1 MDKTPKAI
9 IYTRVSTNRQSE
21 KGHSLESQEAR
32 LTTEAERLGYE
43 IQVITETKSGTAT
56 TNRKQLKEALE
67 QLKTGQ
73 AQALFVLD
81 MDRLGRSAID
91 IMRIGELAI
100 KQKWV
105 LWIDN
110 LGGDITASSS
120 SKLTFGILAQ
130 VAEMESRLISE
141 RVKRQHEA
149 RRERGITWGLDQG
162 YKGNLDLVVR
172 KVILKLREQ
181 ENKTLREIAEIL
193 TAKKLKTPTGKNWQ
207 PNTIR
212 QILNSPQTQALR
224 KVA

>member
-1 MDKTPKAI
+1 
-9 IYTRVSTNRQSE
+9 
-21 KGHSLESQEAR
+21 
-32 LTTEAERLGYE
+32 
-43 IQVITETKSGTAT
+43 
-56 TNRKQLKEALE
+56 
-67 QLKTGQ
+67 
-73 AQALFVLD
+73 
-81 MDRLGRSAID
+81 
-91 IMRIGELAI
+91 MRIGELAI

>member
-1 MDKTPKAI
+1 MKAI
-9 IYTRVSTNRQSE
+9 IYTRVSTNKQSE
-21 KGHSLESQEAR
+21 KGYSLESQEAR
-32 LTTEAERLGYE
+32 LTLEAERLGYSIE
-43 IQVITETKSGTAT
+43 VFAETKSGTAT
-56 TNRKQLKEALE
+56 TNRKKLKEALE
-67 QLKTGQ
+67 QLKQGE

-149 RRERGITWGLDQG
+149 RRERGIIWGVDQG
-162 YKGNLDLVVR
+162 YKGNLEQDIR
-172 KVILKLREQ
+172 KLILKYRKKGLSLRA
-181 ENKTLREIAEIL
+181 IAEKL
-193 TAKKLKTPTGKNWQ
+193 TEAALTTPTGKKWQ
-207 PNTIR
+207 ANTIR
-212 QILNSPQTQALR
+212 QILNSPQTQILDKKA
-224 KVA
+224 A